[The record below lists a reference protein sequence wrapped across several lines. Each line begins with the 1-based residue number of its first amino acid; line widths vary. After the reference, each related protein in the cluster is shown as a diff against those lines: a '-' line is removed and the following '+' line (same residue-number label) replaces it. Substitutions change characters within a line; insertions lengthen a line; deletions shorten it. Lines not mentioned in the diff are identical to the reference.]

1 MEYQI
6 RPNAKKYPRSGP
18 KCLPKIFE
26 QLLQPRRHNYVILV
40 LNELM
45 KIFLAKSTDSVCSTE
60 PAWLAYVQAG
70 MPPSWAGLVE
80 LNDAMY
86 WAKKISWT
94 NLKLKNL

>member
-1 MEYQI
+1 M
-6 RPNAKKYPRSGP
+6 
-18 KCLPKIFE
+18 
-26 QLLQPRRHNYVILV
+26 ILV

-45 KIFLAKSTDSVCSTE
+45 KIFLEKSTDSVCSTE